1 MLRKVTYAGARS
13 PSFVEASRD
22 LAALAEETVSRERVQ
37 RWTKRVGEECVT
49 EAETLADEYQALPLP
64 EQQKSPT
71 DQVPQVACVMMDGGR
86 IRDPQPSRGG
96 ARRQRLLERI
106 AGRLLPQHGER
117 RTTARSL
124 PDHPQ
129 DVCRSRPDA

>member
-49 EAETLADEYQALPLP
+49 EAETLADEYKRFRFPSSKRVRP
-64 EQQKSPT
+64 
-71 DQVPQVACVMMDGGR
+71 
-86 IRDPQPSRGG
+86 IRFRKWR
-96 ARRQRLLERI
+96 A
-106 AGRLLPQHGER
+106 
-117 RTTARSL
+117 
-124 PDHPQ
+124 
-129 DVCRSRPDA
+129 